1 MDKVIVTGGSGFIG
15 SNLVDRLVDEGYR
28 VVVFDNQSS
37 ESNDKFYKND
47 SPNVSYHK
55 VDIAD
60 YESVRPLFDNTK
72 YVFHLAAESRI
83 GPCIE
88 NPLLA
93 VRTNVTGT
101 SVLLQC
107 AREVNVE
114 RFVFSS
120 TSAIYGLQD
129 GPHYEDMEEN
139 CLNPYSATK
148 LCAEQMCKVYYR
160 LYGVKT
166 IILRY
171 FNVFGNREPTKGQ
184 FAPVT
189 ARFILQQK
197 NGESLTVVGDGS
209 QRRDFVYV
217 GDVVAMNIRAATMDT
232 HEYGEVYN
240 VGTGENYSV
249 IELAKM
255 ISNDIVF
262 LDPRPGE
269 ARETLANNRKIRETY
284 NWVPTVNIK
293 DWVRKLTAA
302 SL

>member
-15 SNLVDRLVDEGYR
+15 SNLVDRLVEEGYR

-60 YESVRPLFDNTK
+60 YDSVRSLFNGVK

-107 AREVNVE
+107 AREANVE

-120 TSAIYGLQD
+120 TSAIYGLQQA
-129 GPHYEDMEEN
+129 PHTEGLRES
-139 CLNPYSATK
+139 CLNPYSSTK
-148 LCAEQMCKVYYR
+148 YCAEQMCKVYYK
-160 LYGVKT
+160 LYGLKT
-166 IILRY
+166 VILRY

-189 ARFILQQK
+189 ARFMLQKAAGQ
-197 NGESLTVVGDGS
+197 SLTVVGDGS
-209 QRRDFVYV
+209 QKRDFVHV
-217 GDVVAMNIRAATMDT
+217 SDVVEMNILAATKDT
-232 HEYGEVYN
+232 DKYGEIYN
-240 VGTGENYSV
+240 VGTGKNYTV

-255 ISNDIVF
+255 ISNTITF

-269 ARETLANNRKIRETY
+269 AVETRADISKTQSTYGWAPKIRLDE
-284 NWVPTVNIK
+284 WL
-293 DWVRKLTAA
+293 RKKLAE
-302 SL
+302 

>member
-15 SNLVDRLVDEGYR
+15 SNLVDRLVEEGYR

-37 ESNDKFYKND
+37 ESNDKFYKNE

-60 YESVRPLFDNTK
+60 YNFVRPLFDDVK
-72 YVFHLAAESRI
+72 YVFHMAAESRI

-107 AREVNVE
+107 AREANVE

-120 TSAIYGLQD
+120 TSAIYGLQPA
-129 GPHYEDMEEN
+129 PHTEGLRES
-139 CLNPYSATK
+139 CLNPYSSTK
-148 LCAEQMCKVYYR
+148 YCAEQMCKVYYK
-160 LYGVKT
+160 LYGLKT
-166 IILRY
+166 VILRY
-171 FNVFGNREPTKGQ
+171 FNVFGNREPTRGQ

-189 ARFILQQK
+189 ARFMLQK
-197 NGESLTVVGDGS
+197 ASGEPLTVVGDGS
-209 QRRDFVYV
+209 QKRDFVHV
-217 GDVVAMNIRAATMDT
+217 SDVVQMNILAATKDT
-232 HEYGEVYN
+232 DKYGEIYN
-240 VGTGENYSV
+240 VGTGKNYTV

-255 ISNDIVF
+255 ISNTITF
-262 LDPRPGE
+262 LEPRPGE
-269 ARETLANNRKIRETY
+269 AVETRADISKTQSTYGWKPKIQLDVWLKE
-284 NWVPTVNIK
+284 
-293 DWVRKLTAA
+293 KLTE
-302 SL
+302 